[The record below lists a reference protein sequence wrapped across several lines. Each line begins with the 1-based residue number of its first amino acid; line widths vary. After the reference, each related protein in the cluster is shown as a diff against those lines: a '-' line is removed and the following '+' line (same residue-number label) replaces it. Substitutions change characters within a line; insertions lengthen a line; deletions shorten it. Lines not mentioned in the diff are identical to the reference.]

1 LGGRERACRR
11 LYAPPLNRDVSDLA
25 QSAAQSGHG
34 NKARLLRGVLRQL
47 DQSLENAS
55 EGFLQAKRNFA
66 QASRNIEAVQAGRQ
80 AATRGRTA
88 DVIPAYQALWPEAQA
103 AFRSGYVDRLIAQT
117 EGAAF
122 GVNKARPFSNHAFGA
137 EANAVA
143 AGNELMQRR
152 LGRELWFRRKPCC
165 WLSNDGSWRRYTD
178 AGIHGPSLDCEHRC
192 LHLNSRQ
199 ANPQYLGQVSL
210 RLTPRKEGV

>member
-1 LGGRERACRR
+1 LEAQVGGRERACRR
-11 LYAPPLNRDVSDLA
+11 LFYGPPLNRDVSDLA

-55 EGFLQAKRNFA
+55 EGFLQANRNFA

-88 DVIPAYQALWPEAQA
+88 DVIPAYQALWPEAQG

-122 GVNKARPFSNHAFGA
+122 GVNKARPFTNDAFAA
-137 EANAVA
+137 EAEAHVA
-143 AGNELMQRR
+143 L
-152 LGRELWFRRKPCC
+152 
-165 WLSNDGSWRRYTD
+165 T
-178 AGIHGPSLDCEHRC
+178 
-192 LHLNSRQ
+192 
-199 ANPQYLGQVSL
+199 
-210 RLTPRKEGV
+210 LTPWITAGQEAAALEKLQSLGCLK